1 MISVAGSGGV
11 REPTAASVAR
21 RDSWL
26 RRLPL
31 LPAFVYVIL
40 LTQIPFALTIY
51 YSLFSWNLL
60 QPGSFRWS
68 GLDNYTRLVTD
79 ESLRTAVF
87 NTVVLTISVIAISVV
102 LGLAVASLLNSEV
115 FGKGLM
121 RTLMI
126 APFLIMPTAGALIWK
141 DTLLNPLFGLLPYVF
156 TPFGLGRVDWVNKYP
171 MVTVVAVEVWRWTP
185 FMMLIILAGL
195 QSQNPEVLEA
205 ARVDGAN
212 AFQSFRRIT
221 LPLVRPFIELGA
233 LLGSLFVVQ
242 TFDSIFMLTY
252 GGPGEAVGRLPAVL
266 HQLGGRQHRVDA
278 ARLDPRAARRVRAGD
293 QAGQADTGRALLLH
307 LNAISAFRR
316 QPGAALPAGTGPA
329 FAGQHLCSGPHL
341 HHDQPAAGGLAP
353 ALIPPRD
360 PARVV
365 RGCARGRGVIWN

>member
-1 MISVAGSGGV
+1 VNSTDTSILPVVGNGGA

-21 RDSWL
+21 RDAWL

-31 LPAFVYVIL
+31 LPAFLYVIAV
-40 LTQIPFALTIY
+40 TQIPFVLTIY

-60 QPGSFRWS
+60 KPGSFQFA
-68 GLDNYTRLVTD
+68 GVDNYARLLTD
-79 ESLRTAVF
+79 ESFRTALL

-141 DTLLNPLFGLLPYVF
+141 DTLLNPLFGLLPNLL
-156 TPFGLGRVDWVNKYP
+156 TPFGLGRVDWVNRFP
-171 MVTVVAVEVWRWTP
+171 MAAVVTVEVWRWTP

-205 ARVDGAN
+205 AKVDGAS
-212 AFQSFRRIT
+212 ALQAFRRIT

-242 TFDSIFMLTY
+242 TFDSIYMLTY
-252 GGPGEAVGRLPAVL
+252 GGPGEDTTNIPFLLYIVAFQGFNIGQASAIGVVAVIMTTVVATFALRTLFSIFQVE
-266 HQLGGRQHRVDA
+266 
-278 ARLDPRAARRVRAGD
+278 ARR
-293 QAGQADTGRALLLH
+293 
-307 LNAISAFRR
+307 
-316 QPGAALPAGTGPA
+316 
-329 FAGQHLCSGPHL
+329 
-341 HHDQPAAGGLAP
+341 
-353 ALIPPRD
+353 
-360 PARVV
+360 
-365 RGCARGRGVIWN
+365 